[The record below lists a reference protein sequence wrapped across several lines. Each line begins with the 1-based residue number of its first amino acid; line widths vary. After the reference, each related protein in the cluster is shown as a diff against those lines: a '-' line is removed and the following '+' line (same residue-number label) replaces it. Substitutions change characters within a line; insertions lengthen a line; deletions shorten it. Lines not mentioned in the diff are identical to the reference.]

1 MSEFID
7 ISVVGDRELQ
17 RKLRR
22 LEVKLQKKI
31 VRNAINR
38 AILPVRDKA
47 KSLVPVDSGLLK
59 RSIKRKTGVKKGIAR
74 ARIVTGTRIQL
85 GIPVDAKG
93 YYPAAI
99 EYGVPSQGK
108 SANSFMRAAISA
120 LRTHV
125 LQKTGDYIDEGIRRA
140 L

>member
-7 ISVVGDRELQ
+7 ISVVGNRELQ

-47 KSLVPVDSGLLK
+47 KSLAPVDSGILK
-59 RSIKRKTGVKKGIAR
+59 SKIKRKTKVKNGVAR
-74 ARIVTGTRIQL
+74 ARIVTGTRMEL

-99 EYGVPSQGK
+99 EFGTQHQP
-108 SANSFMRAAISA
+108 ARSFMRAAITA
-120 LRTHV
+120 LRVHV